1 MRIGFDVSH
10 IQVHRA
16 GIGRYSA
23 DLLRALIAAQGDSEI
38 VLHGWSYSLD
48 LRFLESFAGSNV
60 TLRVLRLPGI
70 AKRWYWDTCR
80 RPTVNRFTGPLA
92 VFQSSDPFLPPLGGI
107 KGVCI
112 VHDCCQRRHPQ
123 FFRKGIHRREKA
135 LERSL
140 ERAEAIIVPSEHTR
154 EDVMELYS
162 VAPQKIRVM
171 HPPLSSRF
179 HKQTADDASPDA
191 LAVNRVAGGR
201 PFMLFVG
208 TLEPRKNIV
217 RLIRAYEIA
226 ASVMEEE
233 IGLIIVGKPGWM
245 CQDVFR
251 ALRESPVRDR
261 VKYVGYLSDAQTSSL
276 YRMARVFV
284 YPSIFEGFG
293 YPVLEAMAS
302 GTPVITS
309 NTSSLAEI
317 AGGAA
322 ELVDPLDVDGL
333 AHAMVFVAA
342 DDARRRDLSAAG
354 LVRAASL
361 GASGAGSMLMGLYS
375 SLAAN

>member
-10 IQVHRA
+10 IQVRRA

-23 DLLRALIAAQGDSEI
+23 EVLRALIAAQGDAEI

-48 LRFLESFAGSNV
+48 LAWLASLAERNV
-60 TLRVLRLPGI
+60 TLRVLRLPGHI
-70 AKRWYWDTCR
+70 RRWYWDTCR
-80 RPTVNRFTGPLA
+80 RPPVDRLTGPLD
-92 VFQSSDPFLPPLGGI
+92 VFQSCDPFLPPLGGVR
-107 KGVCI
+107 GVCT
-112 VHDCCQRRHPQ
+112 VHDCCQRRYPQ

-140 ERAEAIIVPSEHTR
+140 ARAAAVIVPSEQTR
-154 EDVMELYS
+154 DDVIELYHT
-162 VAPQKIRVM
+162 APEKIRVM
-171 HPPLSSRF
+171 RPPLSSAF
-179 HKQTADDASPDA
+179 HVQTGDDATRDRP
-191 LAVNRVAGGR
+191 AVNAITGGR
-201 PFMLFVG
+201 PSMLFVG

-226 ASVMEEE
+226 VRGMEEK
-233 IGLIIVGKPGWM
+233 IDLVLAGKPGWM
-245 CQDVFR
+245 CQDVLS
-251 ALRESPVRDR
+251 ALRESPAREWVR
-261 VKYVGYLSDAQTSSL
+261 YAGYLSDAQTSSL
-276 YRMARVFV
+276 YRMARFFV

-322 ELVDPLDVDGL
+322 ELVDPLDVDAL
-333 AHAMVFVAA
+333 AHAMVRVAD
-342 DDARRRDLSAAG
+342 DDARRRELSAAG
-354 LVRAASL
+354 LERAASL
-361 GASGAGSMLMGLYS
+361 GASGVGSLLIDLYR